1 MDKNIKELILNTIEN
16 ECNKCNDNTDKDID
30 ILSAKMVYIGM
41 SLGLR
46 RIHDIADIA
55 DIAQYEKNYWD
66 KYIENILIPIV
77 NKEREL

>member
-1 MDKNIKELILNTIEN
+1 
-16 ECNKCNDNTDKDID
+16 
-30 ILSAKMVYIGM
+30 MVYIGM